1 MKFKKG
7 DKVKL
12 VSYDNTFDPE
22 MGNYNDYEDKAPLG
36 TLLEISEVDEENWCR
51 FKGYSYIYHPSD
63 IQPKN

>member
-1 MKFKKG
+1 MSFKKG

-22 MGNYNDYEDKAPLG
+22 MGNYNDYEDKAPLD
-36 TLLEISEVDEENWCR
+36 TLLEIEEVDEENWCR
-51 FKGYSYIYHPSD
+51 FKGYLYIYHPSD